1 VQTGGV
7 ALGSNA
13 ILSNGTYYVST
24 SNGTCES
31 ARTGVLVTITNTSAP
46 TGSATQSFC
55 NGATVND
62 LAASGS
68 NIKWYDAASGGN
80 LLTGATTLV
89 NGSHYYAS
97 QTVNG
102 CESVNRLDVTV
113 TITNT
118 SAPTGSAT
126 QSFCNGATVNDLAAS
141 GSNIKWYDAASGGN
155 LLTGATALV
164 NGSHYYASQTV
175 NGCESVN
182 RLDVT
187 VTITNTS
194 APTGSATQSFCGSAT
209 VASLTATGSNLKWYD
224 AASGWKPP

>member
-1 VQTGGV
+1 VNRLDVT
-7 ALGSNA
+7 
-13 ILSNGTYYVST
+13 
-24 SNGTCES
+24 
-31 ARTGVLVTITNTSAP
+31 VTITNTSVP

-55 NGATVND
+55 NAATVND
-62 LAASGS
+62 LTASGS

-80 LLTGATTLV
+80 LLTGATALV

-155 LLTGATALV
+155 LLTGATALI
-164 NGSHYYASQTV
+164 NGSHYYAGQTV

-187 VTITNTS
+187 VATTNTS
-194 APTGSATQSFCGSAT
+194 APTGSATQSFCNGAT
-209 VASLTATGSNLKWYD
+209 VNDLAASGSNIKWYD
-224 AASGWKPP
+224 AASVATC